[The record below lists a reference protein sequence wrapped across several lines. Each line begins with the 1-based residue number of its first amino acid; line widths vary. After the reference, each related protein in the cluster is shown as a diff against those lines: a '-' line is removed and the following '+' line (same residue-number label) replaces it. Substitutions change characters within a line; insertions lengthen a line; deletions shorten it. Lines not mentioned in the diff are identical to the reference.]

1 MQQNS
6 LDLVRLHRF
15 PCAEIFSR
23 VEPLSILTDTLVP
36 FLTQLLSSGRLERGT
51 PPGNDAL
58 QKAPVQPKLLFVVS
72 RRRRLLDQGTRHHVR
87 ACGARCRA
95 LPEVS
100 PERWYFF
107 SESPISR
114 DVGLV
119 ARRLWF
125 NHTLESFICYKCR
138 THDHWVL
145 GRENTH
151 TVLLPW
157 RGASGTTPVV
167 QSYPG
172 VFYLL
177 QVPHSRSGVW
187 TENKQNNT
195 TGGGVVVVACRLVCA
210 EIHLFFSLNKL
221 AMEA

>member
-138 THDHWVL
+138 THAW
-145 GRENTH
+145 
-151 TVLLPW
+151 
-157 RGASGTTPVV
+157 
-167 QSYPG
+167 
-172 VFYLL
+172 
-177 QVPHSRSGVW
+177 GVW